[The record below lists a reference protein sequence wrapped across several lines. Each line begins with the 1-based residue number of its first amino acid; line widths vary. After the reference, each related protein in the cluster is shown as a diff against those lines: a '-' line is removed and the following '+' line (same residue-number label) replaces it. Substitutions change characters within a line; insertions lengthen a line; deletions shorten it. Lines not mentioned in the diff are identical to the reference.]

1 MSGKDMKMYQILN
14 IILFISIFMISAG
27 QEVIAAYLLSKVKL
41 NNKSSRPFFIKI
53 TVIEMWEAKSSVLP

>member
-1 MSGKDMKMYQILN
+1 MHQLLN
-14 IILFISIFMISAG
+14 ILFNLVKYLCSVG